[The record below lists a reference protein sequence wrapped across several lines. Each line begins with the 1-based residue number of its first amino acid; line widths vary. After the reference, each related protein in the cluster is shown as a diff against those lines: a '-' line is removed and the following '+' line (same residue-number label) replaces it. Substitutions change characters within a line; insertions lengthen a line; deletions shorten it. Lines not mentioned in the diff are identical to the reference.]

1 MYLRFVPKS
10 HLFFTAGK
18 DRKIKQWDADKFEHI
33 QTLEVT
39 SWPTLMCSVLLL
51 RLSIDFPPVQQSM
64 NKIFSLRIFGF
75 TLCRGTTRKYGAWP

>member
-1 MYLRFVPKS
+1 MHLRFVPKS

-39 SWPTLMCSVLLL
+39 LACCAWSVLSE
-51 RLSIDFPPVQQSM
+51 LSV
-64 NKIFSLRIFGF
+64 NAYR
-75 TLCRGTTRKYGAWP
+75 AH